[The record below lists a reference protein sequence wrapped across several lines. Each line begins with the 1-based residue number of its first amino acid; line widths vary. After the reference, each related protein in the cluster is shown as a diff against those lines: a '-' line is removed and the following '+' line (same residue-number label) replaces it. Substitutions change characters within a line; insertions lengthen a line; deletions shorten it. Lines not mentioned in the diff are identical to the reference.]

1 MNWTCQCDR
10 CVRSREV
17 FRILLVGAVLTAL
30 VLLVT
35 GCGISATK
43 AHIDMA
49 LAMCEPNS
57 GLDRMTTELMQ
68 SGRQQITAY
77 CNNGVVATKIME
89 AK

>member
-17 FRILLVGAVLTAL
+17 FRILLVGAVLMAL

-49 LAMCEPNS
+49 LTMCEPNS
-57 GLDRMTTELMQ
+57 GLGHMVVEKMADNSR
-68 SGRQQITAY
+68 QITAY
-77 CNNGVVATKIME
+77 CNNGVVASKIME